1 MLWWLNCKEKG
12 EFKFCEGFL
21 IVVLFWIVLGSVGAL
36 FFIFLE
42 SLNFM
47 IIDAFFEFFFGLIIM
62 GAIMLVGLDLLFYA
76 IFFYC

>member
-12 EFKFCEGFL
+12 ELKFCEGFL
-21 IVVLFWIVLGSVGAL
+21 IVVLFWTVLGSVGAL

-42 SLNFM
+42 SLNFT
-47 IIDAFFEFFFGLIIM
+47 ITDAFFEFFFGLTTT
-62 GAIMLVGLDLLFYA
+62 GATTLVGLDLLFYA